1 MLKASPDEYICAHI
15 HLHNL
20 DQAFDTRILKLKL
33 YIKGENMEPIQKSV
47 TRQSIRTKDVVMT
60 GMFTAVICVM
70 SQISIPIQPIP
81 FTLALFAIFL
91 TGTLLAPRYAFFSVL
106 CYLLLGTFGLPVF
119 AGFKGGLQNLV
130 GMTGG
135 YLAAYPIMALVTSLF
150 YSRAKKYKTVW
161 LVTGMLISLI
171 ICYAIGTTWFS
182 YVTGTSFYQSLTL
195 CVFPFIPFD
204 LVKIVLATSIG
215 SVIRKIVI
223 KQY

>member
-1 MLKASPDEYICAHI
+1 
-15 HLHNL
+15 
-20 DQAFDTRILKLKL
+20 
-33 YIKGENMEPIQKSV
+33 MESIQKTV
-47 TRQSIRTKDVVMT
+47 NKQSLHTKDIVLT

-91 TGTLLAPRYAFFSVL
+91 TGTLLSPRYAFFAVL

-119 AGFKGGLQNLV
+119 AGFKGGVQNLV

-150 YSRAKKYKTVW
+150 YSRAKKYKTIS
-161 LVTGMLISLI
+161 LIIGMLISLI
-171 ICYAIGTTWFS
+171 ICYSIGTTWFS
-182 YVTGTSFYQSLTL
+182 YVTGTGFYKSLTL

-204 LVKIVLATSIG
+204 LVKIVLAASVG
-215 SVIRKIVI
+215 SVIRKTVM
-223 KQY
+223 KQI

>member
-1 MLKASPDEYICAHI
+1 MDS
-15 HLHNL
+15 
-20 DQAFDTRILKLKL
+20 T
-33 YIKGENMEPIQKSV
+33 QKSV
-47 TRQSIRTKDVVMT
+47 NTQRLRTKDVVIT

-91 TGTLLAPRYAFFSVL
+91 TGALLTPRYAFLSVL

-135 YLAAYPIMALVTSLF
+135 YLAAYPIMALIISLL
-150 YSRAKKYKTVW
+150 YSRAKKYKTIS
-161 LVTGMLISLI
+161 LVIGMLISLI
-171 ICYAIGTTWFS
+171 ICYSIGTTWFS
-182 YVTGTSFYQSLTL
+182 YVTGTGFYKALTL

-204 LVKIVLATSIG
+204 LVKIVLATTVG
-215 SVIRKIVI
+215 SVIRKTVF
-223 KQY
+223 KQI

>member
-1 MLKASPDEYICAHI
+1 
-15 HLHNL
+15 
-20 DQAFDTRILKLKL
+20 
-33 YIKGENMEPIQKSV
+33 MESFQKSV
-47 TRQSIRTKDVVMT
+47 NKQRLHTKDIVIT

-91 TGTLLAPRYAFFSVL
+91 TGALLEPRYAFFSVL
-106 CYLLLGTFGLPVF
+106 CYLMLGAFGLPVF

-150 YSRAKKYKTVW
+150 YSRTKNYKTIS
-161 LVTGMLISLI
+161 LVMGMLISLV
-171 ICYAIGTTWFS
+171 ICYGIGTTWFS
-182 YVTGTSFYQSLTL
+182 YVSGTGFYKSLTL

-204 LVKIVLATSIG
+204 LVKIALATSVG
-215 SVIRKIVI
+215 SVIRKTII
-223 KQY
+223 NQF

>member
-1 MLKASPDEYICAHI
+1 
-15 HLHNL
+15 
-20 DQAFDTRILKLKL
+20 
-33 YIKGENMEPIQKSV
+33 MESAQKSV
-47 TRQSIRTKDVVMT
+47 NKQNLSTKDVVIT

-81 FTLALFAIFL
+81 FTLGIFAIFL

-135 YLAAYPIMALVTSLF
+135 YLAAYPIMALITSLF
-150 YSRAKKYKTVW
+150 YSRAKRYKTIS
-161 LVTGMLISLI
+161 LVLGMLISLA
-171 ICYAIGTTWFS
+171 ICYGIGTTWFS
-182 YVTGTSFYQSLTL
+182 YVTGTGFYKSLTL

-204 LVKIVLATSIG
+204 LVKIALATSVG
-215 SVIRKIVI
+215 SVIRKTVM
-223 KQY
+223 KQL